1 MDILKISKISLA
13 WLAMAAPACALA
25 QLRMP
30 SIFSDDMVIQRGVPA
45 NVWGKADAGAEIEVE
60 FAGQTVRA
68 KADAGGDWLATLP
81 PMKAD
86 AKGKTLT
93 VRQDGGGSLKFSNVL
108 VGEVWIT
115 SGQSNM
121 QFGVGQLEKK
131 ELSEIKSRADN
142 PLVRE
147 IKMTGYA
154 GMPEP
159 QFDIPKGSS
168 KWRAA
173 DAKCVSEFSAIG
185 WLFAERLQKDLGVPV
200 GLIDTALGGS
210 SMICWVPKESFAE
223 YPGWKREAEKFG
235 KLAAEYDYE
244 KALKNWNEKLMP
256 EWEKAESQWKKDKSG
271 ARPKRP
277 YKPTFNTPLRY
288 YQSPAYLFNA
298 KIAPIS
304 KFAARGVLW
313 YQGENDGTQ
322 GFDVKLSKMIA
333 VWRATFKNPEM
344 PFLVVQM
351 PSYKSDWSRKR
362 DLQFEAFQKVPHMG
376 LANAIDTGE
385 KGDIHPKDKAPIARR
400 LEAIALYDVYKLK
413 GARYPYGPM
422 FKSAK
427 FDGGGAEVE
436 FETGSRGLSGD
447 GRPRGFEIKTAD
459 GRWVQPAE
467 IKITGDS
474 KIGLSAP
481 GGSRITGVRYLRG
494 AYPKPL
500 VWLRNADG
508 EPAFSFEFQE

>member
-1 MDILKISKISLA
+1 MDILKIGKIILA
-13 WLAMAAPACALA
+13 LLATATPVCASA

-30 SIFSDDMVIQRGVPA
+30 SIFSDNMVIQRDLPA

-60 FAGQTVRA
+60 FAGKTARA
-68 KADAGGDWLATLP
+68 KADASGDWLATLP

-86 AKGKTLT
+86 ADGKTLT
-93 VRQDGGGSLKFSNVL
+93 VRQKGGGSLKFSDVL

-121 QFGVGQLEKK
+121 QFGVGGLAK
-131 ELSEIKSRADN
+131 EEVSEIKKRADN

-168 KWRAA
+168 RWRAA
-173 DAKCVSEFSAIG
+173 DAGCVGEFSAIG
-185 WLFAERLQKDLGVPV
+185 WLFAERLQRDLGVPV

-210 SMICWVPKESFAE
+210 SMICWVPKESFGE
-223 YPGWKREAEKFG
+223 YPGWKREAEKFER
-235 KLAAEYDYE
+235 LAAEYDYE
-244 KALKNWNEKLMP
+244 KELKNWSEKLMP
-256 EWEKAESQWKKDKSG
+256 EWEKADAQWKREKSG

-277 YKPTFNTPLRY
+277 HKPTFNTPLRY

-304 KFAARGVLW
+304 KFAVRGALW
-313 YQGENDGTQ
+313 YQGENDATA

-333 VWRATFKNPEM
+333 AWRAAFKNPEM
-344 PFLVVQM
+344 PFLAVQM

-362 DLQFEAFQKVPHMG
+362 DLQFEAFRKVPHMG

-385 KGDIHPKDKAPIARR
+385 RDDIHPKDKAPIARR
-400 LEAIALYDVYKLK
+400 LEAIALYGVYKLK
-413 GARYPYGPM
+413 GARYPYGPI
-422 FKSAK
+422 FKSAEL
-427 FDGGGAEVE
+427 DGSSAEIE
-436 FETGSRGLSGD
+436 FETGGRGLAGD
-447 GRPRGFEIKTAD
+447 GPPRGFEIKTAD
-459 GRWVQPAE
+459 GRWEKPAAV
-467 IKITGDS
+467 KITGDS
-474 KIGLSAP
+474 KIRLSAS
-481 GGSRITGVRYLRG
+481 GGSRITGARYLRG